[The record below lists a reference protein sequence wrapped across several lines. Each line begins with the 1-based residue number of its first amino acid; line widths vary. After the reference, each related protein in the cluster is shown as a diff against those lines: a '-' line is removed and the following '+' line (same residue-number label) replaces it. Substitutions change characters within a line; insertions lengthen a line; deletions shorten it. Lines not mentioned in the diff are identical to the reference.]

1 MSDFDRFNQ
10 EDDTVRKNK
19 KLLFLLLL
27 ILLVFIVFLARL
39 FSLQIV
45 EGKKYRSRSE
55 IISSTVS
62 VIAAQR
68 GEIFDRNARFPMV
81 INNDS
86 FAVDLTPGEID
97 PELFDTVVTKLA
109 SYLGMTKN
117 EIDKKLPANVRKSY
131 ISYEVK
137 SNATF
142 EVISNIAENITD
154 LPGVSWRNKPIR
166 NYLESDSL
174 SHVLGY
180 VGNITSEELNIL
192 YNQGYTRNSVI
203 GKTGIEKQY
212 DKLLQG
218 KEGRIVR
225 TVDANNR
232 VLDYEPIIEPPE
244 SGKNLVLTID
254 SSIQT
259 LAEKSLG
266 DRVGAAVVLQP
277 ATGEILAMVSYPYFD
292 SNIFSGDDFSTQ
304 YKRLINEKNN
314 PLLNRAVNAV
324 YPPASTFKA
333 IMTAAI
339 LNENAV
345 PPEKKIECPGVIKY
359 GGRDFSCHILRPGH
373 GYLNLKNAL
382 AQSCDVYF
390 WVVGRD
396 NLGVEK
402 ISSYAQEF
410 GFGKSLG
417 IDLPSQSTG
426 FVPTAQ
432 WKEKRFHEK
441 WLGGDTM
448 NISIGQGYT
457 TATPLH
463 VANMM
468 AMIVNKGIIYKPHLL
483 KEVREPG
490 SEKVISEVK
499 PEILHSSTI
508 SEDVWKII
516 QENLRYS
523 ITNGTAVYPMN
534 LKSVQIA
541 GKTGTAE
548 VNGYGPRH
556 WHSWMVS
563 YAPYD
568 APPEEQIV
576 VVTLV
581 EAVNDWEWWA
591 PYANSLIIQGIF
603 NEQTYEEAV
612 KTLGYKPNK
621 TQQRR
626 E

>member
-1 MSDFDRFNQ
+1 MSDFNNLKN
-10 EDDTVRKNK
+10 EDLQKKNGK
-19 KLLFLLLL
+19 LL
-27 ILLVFIVFLARL
+27 ILFIIIVSSFILYAIRL

-45 EGKKYRSRSE
+45 KGQNYRSQSE
-55 IISSTVS
+55 RISTIVS
-62 VIAAQR
+62 RIPAQR
-68 GEIFDRNARFPMV
+68 GEIFDRNAIFPMV
-81 INNDS
+81 INNPS
-86 FAVDLTPGEID
+86 FAVDITPGEI
-97 PELFDTVVTKLA
+97 ESEHFDTVLTKLA
-109 SYLGMTKN
+109 GYLGMSKK
-117 EIDKKLPANVRKSY
+117 EIDKKLPADVKKSF

-137 SNATF
+137 NNVSF
-142 EVISNIAENITD
+142 ETISNIAENITD

-166 NYLESDSL
+166 NYVETGSI

-180 VGNITSEELNIL
+180 VGDITREELNML
-192 YNQGYTRNSVI
+192 YNKGYTRNSVI

-212 DKLLQG
+212 DELLQG
-218 KEGRIVR
+218 KEGSVIR
-225 TVDANNR
+225 TVDVNNR
-232 VLDYEPIIEPPE
+232 ILNNEASIIPPE

-254 SSIQT
+254 STIQT

-266 DRVGAAVVLQP
+266 NRVGSAIVLKP
-277 ATGEILAMVSYPYFD
+277 TTGEILAMVSYPYFD
-292 SNIFSGDDFSTQ
+292 SNIFSGDDSAVQ
-304 YKRLINEKNN
+304 YTKLINEKNN
-314 PLLNRAVNAV
+314 PLLNRSVNAT
-324 YPPASTFKA
+324 YPPASTFKT

-339 LNENAV
+339 LNEKAI
-345 PPEKKIECPGVIKY
+345 PAEKKIECSGEILY
-359 GGRDFSCHILRPGH
+359 GGRKFSCHIKKPGH
-373 GYLNLKNAL
+373 GYLDLKNAL

-390 WVVGRD
+390 WIVGRD

-410 GFGKSLG
+410 GFGKSLE
-417 IDLPSQSTG
+417 IDLPSQSFG

-457 TATPLH
+457 TVTPLH

-468 AMIVNKGIIYKPHLL
+468 AMVVNKGIIYKPHLL
-483 KEVREPG
+483 KEVRDPVSGEII
-490 SEKVISEVK
+490 EDIK
-499 PEILHSSTI
+499 PQILQSSTI
-508 SEDVWKII
+508 PEDIWKTV
-516 QENLRYS
+516 QENLRYT
-523 ITNGTAVYPMN
+523 ITNGTASYPMN
-534 LKSVQIA
+534 LKSVEIA

-548 VNGYGPRH
+548 VNGYEKGH

-563 YAPYD
+563 YAPYN

-576 VVTLV
+576 VVTLI

-603 NEQTYEEAV
+603 NDQTYEEAV
-612 KTLGYKPNK
+612 KILGYKPNRN
-621 TQQRR
+621 QGRR

>member
-1 MSDFDRFNQ
+1 MSDFNNLKN
-10 EDDTVRKNK
+10 EDLQKKNGK
-19 KLLFLLLL
+19 LL
-27 ILLVFIVFLARL
+27 ILFIIIVSSFILYAIRL

-45 EGKKYRSRSE
+45 KGQNYRSQSE
-55 IISSTVS
+55 RISTVVS
-62 VIAAQR
+62 RIPAQR
-68 GEIFDRNARFPMV
+68 GEIFDRNAIFPMV
-81 INNDS
+81 INNPS
-86 FAVDLTPGEID
+86 FAVDITPGEI
-97 PELFDTVVTKLA
+97 ESEHFDTVLTKLA
-109 SYLGMTKN
+109 GYLGMSKK
-117 EIDKKLPANVRKSY
+117 EIDKKLPADVKKSF

-137 SNATF
+137 NNVSF
-142 EVISNIAENITD
+142 ETISNIAENITD

-166 NYLESDSL
+166 NYVETGSI

-180 VGNITSEELNIL
+180 VGDITREELNML
-192 YNQGYTRNSVI
+192 YNKGYTRNSVI

-212 DKLLQG
+212 DELLQG
-218 KEGRIVR
+218 KEGSIIR
-225 TVDANNR
+225 TVDVNNR
-232 VLDYEPIIEPPE
+232 VLNNEATIIPPE

-254 SSIQT
+254 STIQT

-266 DRVGAAVVLQP
+266 NRVGSAIVLKP

-292 SNIFSGDDFSTQ
+292 SNIFSGDDAASQ
-304 YKRLINEKNN
+304 YTKLINEKNN
-314 PLLNRAVNAV
+314 PLLNRSVNAT
-324 YPPASTFKA
+324 YPPASTFKT

-339 LNENAV
+339 LNENAI
-345 PPEKKIECPGVIKY
+345 PAEKKIECTGEILY
-359 GGRDFSCHILRPGH
+359 GGRKFSCHIKKPGH
-373 GYLNLKNAL
+373 GYLDLKNAL

-390 WVVGRD
+390 WIVGRD

-410 GFGKSLG
+410 GFGKSLE
-417 IDLPSQSTG
+417 IDLPSQSFG

-457 TATPLH
+457 TVTPLH
-463 VANMM
+463 IANMM
-468 AMIVNKGIIYKPHLL
+468 AMVVNKGIIYKPHLL
-483 KEVREPG
+483 KEVRDPVSGEII
-490 SEKVISEVK
+490 EDIK
-499 PEILHSSTI
+499 PQILQSSTI
-508 SEDVWKII
+508 PEDIWKTV
-516 QENLRYS
+516 QENLRYT
-523 ITNGTAVYPMN
+523 ITNGTASYPMN
-534 LKSVQIA
+534 LKSVEIA

-548 VNGYGPRH
+548 VNGYEKGH

-563 YAPYD
+563 YAPYN

-576 VVTLV
+576 VVTLI

-603 NEQTYEEAV
+603 NDQTYEEAV
-612 KTLGYKPNK
+612 QILGYKPNRN
-621 TQQRR
+621 QGRR

>member
-1 MSDFDRFNQ
+1 MSDFNNLKN
-10 EDDTVRKNK
+10 EDLQKKNGK
-19 KLLFLLLL
+19 LL
-27 ILLVFIVFLARL
+27 ILFIIIVSSFILYAIRL

-45 EGKKYRSRSE
+45 KGQNYRSQSE
-55 IISSTVS
+55 RISTVVS
-62 VIAAQR
+62 RIPAQR
-68 GEIFDRNARFPMV
+68 GEIFDRNAIFPMV
-81 INNDS
+81 INNPS
-86 FAVDLTPGEID
+86 FAVDITPGEI
-97 PELFDTVVTKLA
+97 ESGHFDTVLTKLA
-109 SYLGMTKN
+109 GYLGMSKK
-117 EIDKKLPANVRKSY
+117 EIDKKLPADVKKSF

-137 SNATF
+137 NNVSF
-142 EVISNIAENITD
+142 ETISNIAENITD

-166 NYLESDSL
+166 NYVETGSI

-180 VGNITSEELNIL
+180 VGDITREELNML
-192 YNQGYTRNSVI
+192 YNKGYTRNSVI

-212 DKLLQG
+212 DELLQG
-218 KEGRIVR
+218 KEGSIIR
-225 TVDANNR
+225 TVDVNNR
-232 VLDYEPIIEPPE
+232 VLNNEATIIPPE

-254 SSIQT
+254 STIQT
-259 LAEKSLG
+259 LAEKALG
-266 DRVGAAVVLQP
+266 NRVGSAIVLKP

-292 SNIFSGDDFSTQ
+292 SNIFSGDDAASQ
-304 YKRLINEKNN
+304 YTKLINEKNN
-314 PLLNRAVNAV
+314 PLLNRSVNAT
-324 YPPASTFKA
+324 YPPASTFKT

-339 LNENAV
+339 LNENAI
-345 PPEKKIECPGVIKY
+345 PAEKKIECTGEILY
-359 GGRDFSCHILRPGH
+359 GGRKFSCHIKKPGH
-373 GYLNLKNAL
+373 GYLDLKNAL

-390 WVVGRD
+390 WIVGRD

-410 GFGKSLG
+410 GFGKSLE
-417 IDLPSQSTG
+417 IDLPSQSFG

-457 TATPLH
+457 TVTPLH

-468 AMIVNKGIIYKPHLL
+468 AMVVNKGIIYKPHLL
-483 KEVREPG
+483 KEVRDPVSGEII
-490 SEKVISEVK
+490 EDIK
-499 PEILHSSTI
+499 PQILQSSTI
-508 SEDVWKII
+508 PEDIWKTV
-516 QENLRYS
+516 QENLRYT
-523 ITNGTAVYPMN
+523 ITNGTASYPMN
-534 LKSVQIA
+534 LKSVEIA

-548 VNGYGPRH
+548 VNGYEKGH

-563 YAPYD
+563 YAPYN

-576 VVTLV
+576 VVTLI

-603 NEQTYEEAV
+603 NDQTYEEAV
-612 KTLGYKPNK
+612 KILGYKPNRN
-621 TQQRR
+621 QGRR

>member
-1 MSDFDRFNQ
+1 MSDFNNLKN
-10 EDDTVRKNK
+10 EDLQKKNGK
-19 KLLFLLLL
+19 LL
-27 ILLVFIVFLARL
+27 ILFIIIVSSFILYAIRL

-45 EGKKYRSRSE
+45 KGQNYRSQSE
-55 IISSTVS
+55 RISTIVS
-62 VIAAQR
+62 RIPAQR
-68 GEIFDRNARFPMV
+68 GEIFDRNAIFPMV
-81 INNDS
+81 INNPS
-86 FAVDLTPGEID
+86 FAVDITPGEI
-97 PELFDTVVTKLA
+97 ESEHFDTVLTKLA
-109 SYLGMTKN
+109 GYLGMSKK
-117 EIDKKLPANVRKSY
+117 EIDKKLPADVKKSF

-137 SNATF
+137 NNVSF
-142 EVISNIAENITD
+142 ETISNIAENITD

-166 NYLESDSL
+166 NYVETGSI

-180 VGNITSEELNIL
+180 VGDITREELNML
-192 YNQGYTRNSVI
+192 YNKGYTRNSVI

-212 DKLLQG
+212 DELLQG
-218 KEGRIVR
+218 KEGSVIR
-225 TVDANNR
+225 TVDVNNR
-232 VLDYEPIIEPPE
+232 ILNNEASIIPPE

-254 SSIQT
+254 STIQT

-266 DRVGAAVVLQP
+266 NRVGSAIVLKP
-277 ATGEILAMVSYPYFD
+277 TTGEILAMVSYPYFD
-292 SNIFSGDDFSTQ
+292 SNIFSGDDSAVQ
-304 YKRLINEKNN
+304 YTKLINEKNN
-314 PLLNRAVNAV
+314 PLLNRSVNAT
-324 YPPASTFKA
+324 YPPASTFKT

-339 LNENAV
+339 LNENAI
-345 PPEKKIECPGVIKY
+345 PAEKKIECTGEILY
-359 GGRDFSCHILRPGH
+359 GGRKFSCHIKKPGH
-373 GYLNLKNAL
+373 GYLDLKNAL

-390 WVVGRD
+390 WIVGRD

-410 GFGKSLG
+410 GFGKSLE
-417 IDLPSQSTG
+417 IDLPSQSFG

-457 TATPLH
+457 TVTPLH

-468 AMIVNKGIIYKPHLL
+468 AMVVNKGIIYKPHLL
-483 KEVREPG
+483 KEVRDPVSGEII
-490 SEKVISEVK
+490 EDIK
-499 PEILHSSTI
+499 PQILQSSTI
-508 SEDVWKII
+508 PEDIWKTV
-516 QENLRYS
+516 QENLRYT
-523 ITNGTAVYPMN
+523 ITNGTASYPMN
-534 LKSVQIA
+534 LKSVEIA

-548 VNGYGPRH
+548 VNGYEKGH

-563 YAPYD
+563 YAPYN

-576 VVTLV
+576 VVTLI

-603 NEQTYEEAV
+603 NDQTYEEAV
-612 KTLGYKPNK
+612 KILGYKPNRN
-621 TQQRR
+621 QGRR